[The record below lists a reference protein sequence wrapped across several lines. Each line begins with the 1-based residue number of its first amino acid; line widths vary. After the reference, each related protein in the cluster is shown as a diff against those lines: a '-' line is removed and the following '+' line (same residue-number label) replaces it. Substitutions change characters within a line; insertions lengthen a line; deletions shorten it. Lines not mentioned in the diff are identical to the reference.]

1 MNHYN
6 TILIILFPRME
17 YCTRSPGLIIIV
29 SSEDRDLDHF
39 LTEFY
44 WGTDPEIVLPTK
56 MIHFTN
62 GFSDVWHAN
71 TDTGI
76 DDANTDP
83 DTDDS
88 DGGGDEPAQVLHH
101 SLYHHQTH
109 KSLAGH

>member
-1 MNHYN
+1 
-6 TILIILFPRME
+6 
-17 YCTRSPGLIIIV
+17 
-29 SSEDRDLDHF
+29 
-39 LTEFY
+39 
-44 WGTDPEIVLPTK
+44 

-101 SLYHHQTH
+101 SPYHHQTH